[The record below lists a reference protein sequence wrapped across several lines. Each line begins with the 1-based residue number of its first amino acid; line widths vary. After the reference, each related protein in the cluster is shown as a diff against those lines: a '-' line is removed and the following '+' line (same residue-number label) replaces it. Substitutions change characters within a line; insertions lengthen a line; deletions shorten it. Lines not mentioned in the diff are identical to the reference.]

1 MGAVEALGEFPA
13 ACVGRVLGAGRVGV
27 ETWRSV
33 LGRCCSCR
41 RQALDKGGHG
51 GLGEKWPDSRY
62 GPAGIGEPP
71 DGLGIGGERE
81 KEVMPEEGLSS
92 FQGWRRLG

>member
-1 MGAVEALGEFPA
+1 MGAVEALSEFPA
-13 ACVGRVLGAGRVGV
+13 ACVGRILGAGRVGV

-33 LGRCCSCR
+33 LGRCCSCP
-41 RQALDKGGHG
+41 GGRPWTKVAMG
-51 GLGEKWPDSRY
+51 DLERS
-62 GPAGIGEPP
+62 GPAGTGEPA

-81 KEVMPEEGLSS
+81 KEAMPEEGLSS